1 MYRIVLLL
9 ISQFVISR
17 NKHSFLCSFCQTVL
31 EVCYLIPQ
39 TNIGTLVVSIVAII
53 GLILAK
59 ELNAYLGK
67 KIPIPIPVELLAVS
81 IIHTV
86 YALPSKDKHSCAP
99 ALTHPQIH
107 VLLSVSSDCCCDNN
121 LLAS

>member
-1 MYRIVLLL
+1 M
-9 ISQFVISR
+9 
-17 NKHSFLCSFCQTVL
+17 CSFCQTVL

-99 ALTHPQIH
+99 ALTHPQILYMSYYLFLQI
-107 VLLSVSSDCCCDNN
+107 VVATIISWQAN
-121 LLAS
+121 LNEKYGVDVVGHIPSG